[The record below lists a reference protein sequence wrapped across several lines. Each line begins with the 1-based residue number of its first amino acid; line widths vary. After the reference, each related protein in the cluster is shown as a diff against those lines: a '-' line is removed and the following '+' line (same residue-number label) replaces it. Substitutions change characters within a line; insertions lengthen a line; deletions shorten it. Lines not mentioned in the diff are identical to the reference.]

1 MTTPTVIG
9 QADLIPTD
17 SPFQFSTTG
26 LIVSG
31 QPTYDDWEAIW
42 YYLKSRDVAMPW
54 IIGDLLN
61 FGEAAY
67 GESIWQVTSEDDQR
81 LVGHFKPGTLRN
93 YKYVANRWP
102 RERRIYDMAWS
113 AYQAAASRSPEEQD
127 YIMSQAESNGQGRNA
142 VRDKVNGTFP
152 GDRLH
157 EMEVEAEKKDRRI
170 AELESTQPHPVNPA
184 NPTAPNNPTIITRL
198 STILDLEP
206 MAAARNIVQILGEI
220 RAIVEELRQL

>member
-1 MTTPTVIG
+1 MTT
-9 QADLIPTD
+9 DLIPTD

-102 RERRIYDMAWS
+102 RERRIYDLAWS
-113 AYQAAASRSPEEQD
+113 AYQATAALSPDKQD
-127 YIMSQAESNGQGRNA
+127 YIMSQAESSGQGRNA

-157 EMEVEAEKKDRRI
+157 EMEVEAEKKPDVFQLT
-170 AELESTQPHPVNPA
+170 AESPQVKDFKLLVKARKIETKKFTSPN
-184 NPTAPNNPTIITRL
+184 APP
-198 STILDLEP
+198 
-206 MAAARNIVQILGEI
+206 RN
-220 RAIVEELRQL
+220 